1 MEVSAGKVILNVGGM
16 RYETYLS
23 TLQAFPGTKLW
34 SLTEPQANTKHD
46 HDPSTQEF
54 FFDRSGRLFGQVLNY
69 YSTKQLHCP
78 AGVCESAFEEELDFW
93 GLTGTQ
99 LAPCC
104 WRGPQEEVHDIG
116 IVDEQDNDQGLLI
129 QEERRSG
136 CQYARWRAKLW
147 DLFEKPHSSKRAMG
161 LAVVSLLFT
170 IAIIIILCEE
180 SKGFIK
186 SITPEHTIESHHH
199 HYYHH
204 FFPSAYS
211 YEVAPYLLHLELFF
225 ILCFTAEFF
234 IRIMCCPDL
243 KKFLKN
249 PLNIADLLSLF
260 PVYIELSLA
269 RPSQEPHPQESH
281 PLVQWLGLCRIIYII
296 KLLKVLRLV
305 ETPLMLRVLPC
316 MFKSILREI
325 LIFLLIFASEVFFF
339 GTLCFY
345 GELLS
350 TNFKIGFGDIG
361 EAFWWAVIT
370 LTTVGYGEL
379 VPVSVTGQAIA
390 ACTALC
396 GVLTIVVPVPIFL
409 FSFKGCYDAAV
420 IKERR
425 KRKAMEAVTLLS

>member
-1 MEVSAGKVILNVGGM
+1 MEVSAGKVILNVGGI

-23 TLQAFPGTKLW
+23 TLQAFPGTKLS

-104 WRGPQEEVHDIG
+104 WRGSQEEVHDIG

-147 DLFEKPHSSKRAMG
+147 DLFEKPHSSKRAMVRNV
-161 LAVVSLLFT
+161 LDKCQT
-170 IAIIIILCEE
+170 WLCDLPGEGGE
-180 SKGFIK
+180 R
-186 SITPEHTIESHHH
+186 
-199 HYYHH
+199 
-204 FFPSAYS
+204 
-211 YEVAPYLLHLELFF
+211 VAPYLLHLELFF

-234 IRIMCCPDL
+234 VRIMCCPDL

-281 PLVQWLGLCRIIYII
+281 PLVQWLGLCRIIYIV
-296 KLLKVLRLV
+296 KLLKVLRLM

-325 LIFLLIFASEVFFF
+325 LIFLLIFASEVLFF

-350 TNFKIGFGDIG
+350 TNFKIGFHDIG
-361 EAFWWAVIT
+361 QAFWWAVIT

-379 VPVSVTGQAIA
+379 VPVSVTGQVIA
-390 ACTALC
+390 ACTVLC

-409 FSFKGCYDAAV
+409 FRLLSITSPVFC
-420 IKERR
+420 R
-425 KRKAMEAVTLLS
+425 KRKKGFQIAPWHITEAFQESILLNIFRRDLILGWWGI